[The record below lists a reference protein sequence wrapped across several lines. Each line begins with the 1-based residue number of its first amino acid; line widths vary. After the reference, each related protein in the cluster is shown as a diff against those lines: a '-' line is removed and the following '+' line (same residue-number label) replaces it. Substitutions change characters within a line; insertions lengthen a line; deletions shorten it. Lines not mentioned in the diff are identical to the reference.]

1 MKKLILF
8 FCLITIVACKENSS
22 NNNST
27 ENSETENVDGLTVIK
42 GEFIF
47 YDDAAI
53 IQTNKDIYGVIINDK
68 AKELNEMTA
77 SYKKEETDMIPVEIR
92 GEISDKEDDKIQ
104 WQYKVEIV
112 EILNVFEPK
121 ENTNNTIKIGKE

>member
-8 FCLITIVACKENSS
+8 FCLITIVACKKNSG

-27 ENSETENVDGLTVIK
+27 KNSETENVDGLTVIK

-53 IQTNKDIYGVIINDK
+53 IQTNEDIYGVIINDK
-68 AKELNEMTA
+68 AKELNEMIA
-77 SYKKEETDMIPVEIR
+77 SYKKEETDMIPVEIK
-92 GEISDKEDDKIQ
+92 GEISDKQDDKIQ

-112 EILNVFEPK
+112 EILNVFEPT